1 MTRLQISKWGNSAGI
16 RLPKAAMEELGIKTG
31 QHVEFTVKDGKST
44 IKPVPDRPK
53 KITLEWI
60 VSEMD
65 RLGPENAPETVE
77 WGFIPEEAIDDE
89 YSRGEI
95 ALDGIPE
102 GR

>member
-1 MTRLQISKWGNSAGI
+1 MTVLQVGKWGNSAGI
-16 RLPKAAMEELGIKTG
+16 RLSKAVLDELGIKQG
-31 QHVEFTVKDGKST
+31 DRVELTVKDGKA
-44 IKPVPDRPK
+44 IIEPAKPK

-60 VSEMD
+60 ISEMD

-77 WGFIPEEAIDDE
+77 WGPDRGEEIIDDE

-95 ALDGIPE
+95 TLDDILR